1 MDIRHISDEYTEIGM
16 RLIQERE
23 ELQPLR
29 DAKISVIFLASEH
42 EKKQSGKVVYGQ
54 CEKVPEKWKW
64 SVPCDFTITIF
75 EPNIVFM
82 NQKQLEILIFHELLH
97 IGVSIEDD
105 KFFVVPH
112 DLEDFKTIIKQ
123 YGPDWAEPIPPSTNS
138 DGENSS
144 EI

>member
-23 ELQPLR
+23 ELQDIR

-82 NQKQLEILIFHELLH
+82 NQHQLEILIFHELLH
-97 IGVSIEDD
+97 IGIDIEGD
-105 KFFVVPH
+105 KFYVVPH

-123 YGPDWAEPIPPSTNS
+123 YGPDWADPIHMSN
-138 DGENSS
+138 DS
-144 EI
+144 ESEKSE

>member
-1 MDIRHISDEYTEIGM
+1 MATDYDKEQDRRIEANTNAIKMLVRYIREI
-16 RLIQERE
+16 
-23 ELQPLR
+23 R
-29 DAKISVIFLASEH
+29 DHFEPIYGLA
-42 EKKQSGKVVYGQ
+42 
-54 CEKVPEKWKW
+54 EKVPEKWKW

-97 IGVSIEDD
+97 IGVSVEDD

-123 YGPDWAEPIPPSTNS
+123 YGPDWAESVPAFSGGS
-138 DGENSS
+138 DND
-144 EI
+144 